1 MTQQQNQSLT
11 ETGITAS
18 PSLSHQYMEAYVAKA
33 HKLRGQAVRDWF
45 SRIPNSIRSLT
56 IDFRQLFGLVPPHA
70 N

>member
-1 MTQQQNQSLT
+1 MIQQQNQSLT

-33 HKLRGQAVRDWF
+33 HKLRGQAMRGWF
-45 SRIPNSIRSLT
+45 SRIQNSIRSLT
-56 IDFRQLFGLVPPHA
+56 SDLRQIFGLVPAHT